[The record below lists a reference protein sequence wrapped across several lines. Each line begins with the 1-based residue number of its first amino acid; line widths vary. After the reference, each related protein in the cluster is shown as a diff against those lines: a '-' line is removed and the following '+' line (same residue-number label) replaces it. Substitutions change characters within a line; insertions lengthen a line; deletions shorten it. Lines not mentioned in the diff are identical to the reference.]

1 MALKSSQAR
10 LNHSIVILLSRV
22 NIACWRIPFTCDHY
36 FPSGIASRGKPRL
49 LLERH
54 QAAFTSKNTLSGIV
68 SVQSLQYREATS
80 LSSWEWFPWQSYY
93 FCVLYWL
100 SSVYSSQSPYATR
113 TCWHQQWR
121 NTGWHSMAH
130 MTDGAKRQHDRWRQ
144 GGTTHGV
151 TPSSLNPFIVQHDIQ
166 HCEHLWWQCVSPYH
180 LSHFDQWSLQTRD
193 SDIRY

>member
-80 LSSWEWFPWQSYY
+80 LSSWEWFPWHDGQGVWAFWLAGKWRFERYHWPVNNG
-93 FCVLYWL
+93 CYWL
-100 SSVYSSQSPYATR
+100 LSWVMINARLCYFLQLSRNINTSTDCST
-113 TCWHQQWR
+113 TC
-121 NTGWHSMAH
+121 
-130 MTDGAKRQHDRWRQ
+130 
-144 GGTTHGV
+144 
-151 TPSSLNPFIVQHDIQ
+151 
-166 HCEHLWWQCVSPYH
+166 
-180 LSHFDQWSLQTRD
+180 
-193 SDIRY
+193 